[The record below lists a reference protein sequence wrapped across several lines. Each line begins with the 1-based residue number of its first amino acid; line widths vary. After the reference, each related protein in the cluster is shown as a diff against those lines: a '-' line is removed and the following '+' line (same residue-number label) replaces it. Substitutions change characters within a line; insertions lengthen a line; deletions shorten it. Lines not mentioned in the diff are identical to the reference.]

1 MRMRVLQVSRRFY
14 PYVGGIES
22 VVLGVCNAL
31 IADGH
36 TSDVLTL
43 QSPSRRDLPLAAHEE
58 FRGIDIYRVPA
69 FGSARYRVAPG
80 CLRYLSS
87 YDVLHIHSLD
97 FFADFLSW
105 TRWIHRKPLVV
116 STHGAI
122 FHTSWMSAFKRAYFS
137 TVTHLSLRGVQ
148 AVLCDSEHD
157 YRLLQDI
164 VVASKLRVVPNG
176 VDLRPFLEI
185 RKAIKPG
192 LLVGVGRIAHNKGID
207 RLLQVLSLTPD
218 GPDSARLL
226 WIGKDE
232 DGLLASL
239 RQEADRLG
247 VAHRVTW
254 GGGVAQDDL
263 CLALSRAHLYVAP
276 SQYEAF
282 GVATIEAMASGTVP
296 FVSPVGIHPN
306 AISEGQNGYLVSFD
320 DSVAAARKLAEA
332 MAEPISRVLQMGEA
346 ARQSVRAFSWDSIS
360 AEYLSVYQGL
370 QKPPSRSV
378 CDEKS
383 R

>member
-1 MRMRVLQVSRRFY
+1 MRVLHVCRRFY
-14 PYVGGIES
+14 PYKGGIES
-22 VVLGVCNAL
+22 VVLGVCRAL
-31 IADGH
+31 VARGH

-43 QSPSRRDLPLAAHEE
+43 QSPTRHDLPLAAHEQFE
-58 FRGIDIYRVPA
+58 GIGIHRVPA
-69 FGSARYRVAPG
+69 FGSARYRMAPS

-87 YDVLHIHSLD
+87 YDVAHILSLD
-97 FFADFLSW
+97 FFTDFLSW
-105 TRWIHRKPLVV
+105 TGWIHHKPLVV
-116 STHGAI
+116 STHGGI

-157 YRLLQDI
+157 YRIFDRI
-164 VVASKLRVVPNG
+164 VAHSKLRVVPNG

-185 RKAIKPG
+185 RKAIQPG
-192 LLVGVGRIAHNKGID
+192 LLVGIGRIAPNKGID

-232 DGLLASL
+232 DGLLECL

-254 GGGVAQDDL
+254 AGGVAQDDL
-263 CLALSRAHLYVAP
+263 CLALSHAHLYVAA

-296 FVSPVGIHPN
+296 FVSPVGIHPT

-320 DSVAAARKLAEA
+320 ESVAAARRLAEA
-332 MAEPISRVLQMGEA
+332 MAEPISRVLQMGAA
-346 ARQSVRAFSWDSIS
+346 ARQSVRVFSWDSVS
-360 AEYLSVYQGL
+360 TEYLGVYQGL
-370 QKPPSRSV
+370 
-378 CDEKS
+378 
-383 R
+383 